1 MSSLDD
7 WKLEFYVTS
16 GANSWHID
24 KHFGENVLLSM
35 EKLIK
40 YEKANS
46 VHTVGTVVNHPE
58 LPFIISK

>member
-1 MSSLDD
+1 M
-7 WKLEFYVTS
+7 
-16 GANSWHID
+16 HID